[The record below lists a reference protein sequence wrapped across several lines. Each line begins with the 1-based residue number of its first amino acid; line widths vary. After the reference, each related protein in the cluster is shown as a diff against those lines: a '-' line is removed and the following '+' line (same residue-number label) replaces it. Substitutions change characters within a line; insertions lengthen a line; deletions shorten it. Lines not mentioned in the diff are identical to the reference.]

1 MRQDSPKINSIDK
14 ALNILEAFV
23 PYNREMGTIEISRK
37 LGFHK
42 ATVSRILQNLT
53 RHGFLSQNSENK
65 KFVLGPSVMDLARA
79 LNQSIKTN
87 MVQLAKPF
95 IDDLRD
101 TLKETVIL
109 EVLSGGSTFMAYIA
123 EGPRLVRLAGSI
135 GDRVPI
141 HAAAGGKAI
150 LAFSPADRRKALLNG
165 KLHRFTD
172 KTITS
177 RRILYKLLKEIKR
190 QGVAFDHDE
199 IDEGTSA
206 ASAPIFNYEGLPVGA
221 VVVAGPSQ
229 RISKKTGSRMISEL
243 RHTAAKI
250 SAQLHYQKGD
260 D

>member
-14 ALNILEAFV
+14 ALSILEVFV

-53 RHGFLSQNSENK
+53 RHGFLSQNSENR

-79 LNQSIKTN
+79 LNQSLKSN

-109 EVLSGGSTFMAYIA
+109 EVLSGESTFMAYIA

-135 GDRVPI
+135 GDRVPV
-141 HAAAGGKAI
+141 HAAAGGKAV
-150 LAFSPADRRKALLNG
+150 LAFSSPARRKALLNG
-165 KLHRFTD
+165 KLERFTD
-172 KTITS
+172 KTVTS
-177 RRILYKLLKEIKR
+177 RRVLHGVLKEIKR

-206 ASAPIFNYEGLPVGA
+206 ASAPIFNYEGAAVGA

-229 RISKKTGSRMISEL
+229 RISKKGGSRIISEL
-243 RHTAAKI
+243 KDTAAKI
-250 SAQLHYQKGD
+250 SVQLHHQKAD